1 MGLDECLRT
10 AMENSHRRPASRYAI
25 AMAEAQRR
33 QALSGYWPQI
43 SLKGGYQRLDES
55 PNFLF
60 PTAPVGVP
68 SQTVTVPAGSM
79 TVTVP
84 AGVLGP
90 KPIRVPVTFPG
101 QSISSPAQQIP
112 IPEQDIKLMDE
123 DSYFASLQGLLLLY
137 DGGMRKGYR
146 QAASGLVD
154 VAKEE
159 ARRTDLE
166 IADAVRRFYHGAILA
181 RQLHRLGLDTLA
193 RMEATLTL
201 TEALYKG
208 GGGKVMKTD
217 YLDNKVMVESIRAM
231 VALLEQNQTMAQAA
245 LAWTIGLSWDESVE
259 PADTEIPYTPFAGD
273 LNRLVAESYRFNP
286 DWARVEAGLRA
297 AEGAART
304 AGSGHHPKIALTG
317 DLHRW
322 WNEYDAGMA
331 TDGNKEG
338 WTVGVG
344 MELPIFSG
352 FMVRGKVAEAR
363 ARVAMIREQQF
374 LLKEGLGLQ
383 IRNVFAGLAAAQ
395 KSCAATREAMQ
406 AAVENSDLNT
416 RAYQSEMVETEKVVR
431 AQLVEALMTAQHRKN
446 LYDHAVLVSQL
457 DLIVGS
463 EVERRLEEG
472 R

>member
-1 MGLDECLRT
+1 MSLDDCIRM
-10 AMENSHRRPASRYAI
+10 AMDNNHRRPASKYAV

-43 SLKGGYQRLDES
+43 GLKGGYLRFDEE
-55 PNFLF
+55 PNFIF

-68 SQTVTVPAGSM
+68 AQTVSVPPGSM

-84 AGVLGP
+84 AGVIGP
-90 KPIRVPVTFPG
+90 KPVRVPVTFPG

-123 DSYFASLQGLLLLY
+123 DSYFASLQGLWLVY

-146 QAASGLVD
+146 DATAGLVD
-154 VAKEE
+154 IAREE

-166 IADAVRRFYHGAILA
+166 IVDAVRRFYHGAVLT
-181 RQLHRLGLDTLA
+181 RQLVRLGHDTLA
-193 RMEATLTL
+193 RMDATLSL

-231 VALLEQNQTMAQAA
+231 VALLEKNQIMAQAA
-245 LAWTIGLSWDESVE
+245 LAWTMGLTWEETVE
-259 PADTEIPYTPFAGD
+259 PLDTEIPYAPFAGD
-273 LNRLVAESYRFNP
+273 LKRLVAESYRFNP
-286 DWARVEAGLRA
+286 DWARVEAGIRA

-304 AGSGHHPKIALTG
+304 ANSGHYPKIALTG

-322 WNEYDAGMA
+322 WNGYDAGMA
-331 TDGNKEG
+331 TENNKEG
-338 WTVGVG
+338 WIVGVG
-344 MELPIFSG
+344 MELPLFSG

-363 ARVAMIREQQF
+363 ARVSKIREEQF
-374 LLKEGLGLQ
+374 LLQEGLGLQ
-383 IRNVFAGLAAAQ
+383 IRDVFTGLVAAQ
-395 KSCAATREAMQ
+395 TACDATREAMN

-416 RAYQSEMVETEKVVR
+416 RAYQSEMVETEKVIR
-431 AQLVEALMTAQHRKN
+431 AQLIEALMTAQYRKN

-457 DLIVGS
+457 DLLVGT
-463 EVERRLEEG
+463 EVARRLEAP
-472 R
+472 